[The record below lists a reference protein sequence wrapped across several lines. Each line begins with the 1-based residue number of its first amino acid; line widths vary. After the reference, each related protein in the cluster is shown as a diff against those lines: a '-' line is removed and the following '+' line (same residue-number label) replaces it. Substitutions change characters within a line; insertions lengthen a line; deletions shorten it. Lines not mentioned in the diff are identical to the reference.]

1 MNEAPELY
9 DLAVVGS
16 GFAGSLA
23 AMIGRRLGFSVV
35 LIERGRHP
43 RMMIGESSTPLS
55 NLLLEELTTRYR
67 LPHIRPMTKWGS
79 WQRAHPE
86 IACGL
91 KRGFTFYHHSVD
103 HPGPASYP
111 GRDRQLLVAASPHDE
126 IADTHWFRADF
137 DQFLMEA
144 AVKAGVDYYDQI
156 HLKHFTDCDSHVLLE
171 GCRQEPEPQPPHP
184 PRPCAFRARFVIDAS
199 GPRGFLWHAL
209 KMGEL
214 SLPGMPATRALYS
227 HFCGVARLGDAPKA
241 TENCPYPP
249 DDAAV
254 HHIFP
259 GGWIWV
265 LRFNNGYTSAG
276 AALTEGAA
284 ARIGL
289 GHAQPSS
296 DAQTRY
302 TSAWNHLLA
311 QVPVL
316 RAQFSRARLP
326 RTTYPFAHI
335 PRLSFRSARIS
346 GHRWAMLPS
355 AAGFV
360 DPLLSTG
367 FPLTLLGMQRLAAI
381 LESGLDAGDFD
392 ARLSAYAAQTDA
404 DLLAAARLIAALYA
418 TMDNFQAFT
427 ALTMLY
433 FASVSY
439 TEAAR
444 RLGKPQLASSFLLH
458 DHPHFGP
465 AMRQMLAQASSIRT
479 SEQTARL
486 AEEVRRAIEPINV
499 AGLADPHRHSWYPV
513 LADDLRNNA
522 SKLQSTPAEI
532 EAMFERCGFA
542 ADKSR
547 FDLRGDRTEVSRST
561 HTTQG

>member
-1 MNEAPELY
+1 MNEVPELY

-67 LPHIRPMTKWGS
+67 LPQIRPLTKWGS

-86 IACGL
+86 IPCGL
-91 KRGFTFYHHSVD
+91 KRGFTFYSHALD
-103 HPGPASYP
+103 HPGSASYP
-111 GRDRQLLVAASPHDE
+111 NRDRQLLVAASPHDE
-126 IADTHWFRADF
+126 IADTHWFRAEF
-137 DQFLMEA
+137 DRFLMES
-144 AVKAGVDYYDQI
+144 AVKAGADYYDQI
-156 HLKHFTDCDSHVLLE
+156 HLKNFTDCGSHVLLE
-171 GCRQEPEPQPPHP
+171 GCRRELPPEPPHP

-209 KMGEL
+209 HLGERP
-214 SLPGMPATRALYS
+214 LPGMPKTQALYS
-227 HFCGVARLGDAPKA
+227 HFCGVARLADAQSSAEA
-241 TENCPYPP
+241 TPYPP

-276 AALTEGAA
+276 AALTDETAAHFGLSHAPASADAQPRYAA
-284 ARIGL
+284 AW
-289 GHAQPSS
+289 HQ
-296 DAQTRY
+296 
-302 TSAWNHLLA
+302 LLA
-311 QVPVL
+311 RIPVL
-316 RAQFSRARLP
+316 QTQFSRARLP
-326 RTTYPFAHI
+326 RTTYPFTHI
-335 PRLSFRSARIS
+335 PRLSFHSAQAV

-367 FPLTLLGMQRLAAI
+367 FPLTLLGLHRLMAI
-381 LESGLDAGDFD
+381 LEQGPDAPDLD
-392 ARLSAYAAQTDA
+392 ARLAIYAKQTDA

-418 TMDNFQAFT
+418 TMGNFPAFT

-433 FASVSY
+433 FAAVSY
-439 TEAAR
+439 SEAAR
-444 RLGKPQLASSFLLH
+444 RLGKPQLAGSFLLH
-458 DHPHFGP
+458 DHPQFGP
-465 AMRQMLAQASSIRT
+465 AMRQILDSASAIRT
-479 SEQTARL
+479 PEQSAHL
-486 AEEVRRAIEPINV
+486 SDQVRRAIDPMNV
-499 AGLADPHRHSWYPV
+499 AGLADPQRHNWYPV
-513 LADDLRNNA
+513 LADDQLNN
-522 SKLQSTPAEI
+522 SGKLQATRPDI
-532 EAMFERCGFA
+532 EAMLDRCGFREQN
-542 ADKSR
+542 S
-547 FDLRGDRTEVSRST
+547 VVN
-561 HTTQG
+561 